1 MISNLITTPFVINI
15 NIEDL
20 IIGPEYTLL
29 YKHLKQILFHKNV
42 HIVY

>member
-1 MISNLITTPFVINI
+1 MISNLITTPFVKNI
-15 NIEDL
+15 NIEL
-20 IIGPEYTLL
+20 IGPEYTFF